1 MAGTCAQGL
10 DSSFV
15 ALGYTKVALLGVVQG
30 ITELMPISS
39 TAHMRIVPALLG
51 WAGPG
56 AAFSAA
62 MQLAALAAV
71 TSYFWS
77 DVKSLTVGAASA
89 LTRRDLSNRQLQLV
103 LWIVLATMPIVVA
116 GVVLSQILN
125 ECNSPLR
132 SLSVIGASS
141 VVMALLLALGEIT
154 ARHVRTLEN
163 VKLADAFVIGAAQVG
178 ALVPGVSRSGST
190 LTAALFLGL
199 ERAEAARFSFL
210 VGLPA
215 IGLAGGKELWE
226 LYKFHLDAHAW
237 SVLAV
242 GLVTGSVAAFVAIWG
257 LLRILERFSSWPFV
271 IYRGLIGLLLL
282 AGAVQPD
289 ASRAGIRPSESTPP
303 QQLCGGGSEV
313 PPTAIYFSGFAHAT
327 AGAKERNL
335 YRSAGE
341 LNGQRARQRRE

>member
-10 DSSFV
+10 DSSFIG
-15 ALGYTKVALLGVVQG
+15 LGYTKVALLGVVQG

-39 TAHMRIVPALLG
+39 TAHMRIVPTLLG
-51 WAGPG
+51 WADPG
-56 AAFSAA
+56 AAFSAV

-71 TSYFWS
+71 IGYFWS

-89 LTRRDLSNRQLQLV
+89 LIRRDLSNRQLQLV
-103 LWIVLATMPIVVA
+103 LWIVLATMPIVIA

-215 IGLAGGKELWE
+215 IGLAGG
-226 LYKFHLDAHAW
+226 
-237 SVLAV
+237 
-242 GLVTGSVAAFVAIWG
+242 
-257 LLRILERFSSWPFV
+257 
-271 IYRGLIGLLLL
+271 
-282 AGAVQPD
+282 
-289 ASRAGIRPSESTPP
+289 
-303 QQLCGGGSEV
+303 
-313 PPTAIYFSGFAHAT
+313 
-327 AGAKERNL
+327 
-335 YRSAGE
+335 
-341 LNGQRARQRRE
+341 